1 MKALKNI
8 LKCTEGNF
16 HDREKEFKKI
26 GSNGAS
32 GRIVAEQAFDLEAGK
47 K

>member
-32 GRIVAEQAFDLEAGK
+32 GRIVAEQTFDLEACQK
-47 K
+47 

>member
-1 MKALKNI
+1 MEALKNI
-8 LKCTEGNF
+8 LKCTEGNI

-26 GSNGAS
+26 GSNGTS
-32 GRIVAEQAFDLEAGK
+32 GRIMAEQTFDLEAGK